1 MERKIYGNYWKNKW
15 FISKSGAWF
24 IFKGERYKILKA
36 IISEKEGEPGIVLD
50 DYLEI
55 ACNDKSIKILK
66 YREKVNDSKK
76 LRSLSLDQKIKKGS
90 NLNNA

>member
-1 MERKIYGNYWKNKW
+1 MLPSKPWVTIRQAKP
-15 FISKSGAWF
+15 ISV
-24 IFKGERYKILKA
+24 KGYAEKA

-55 ACNDKSIKILK
+55 ACNDKSIKILEIQ
-66 YREKVNDSKK
+66 REGKRQQKIEEFVLGS
-76 LRSLSLDQKIKKGS
+76 KIKKGS